1 MNEVDPASSVAPA
14 AKCLVASKEE
24 QAEWVRRFVESG
36 LSLRKFSAQHA
47 LPRMSLWRWVSRAR
61 QEGAA
66 VETAALAGF
75 TEIKFPPALE
85 RSDWVVELKLPN
97 GTVLRL
103 APEVPAALLEQL
115 LRLC

>member
-1 MNEVDPASSVAPA
+1 MNESDQASSVAPA
-14 AKCLVASKEE
+14 AKRLVASKTE

-61 QEGAA
+61 PEGAA
-66 VETAALAGF
+66 VAPAALAGF

-85 RSDWVVELKLPN
+85 GSAWVAELKLPN

-103 APEVPAALLEQL
+103 AQEVPAALLEQL